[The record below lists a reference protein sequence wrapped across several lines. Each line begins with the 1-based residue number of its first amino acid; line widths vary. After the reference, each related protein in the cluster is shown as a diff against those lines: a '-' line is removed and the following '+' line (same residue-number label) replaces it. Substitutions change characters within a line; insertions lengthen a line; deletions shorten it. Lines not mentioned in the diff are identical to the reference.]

1 MTRKYS
7 DRWPRLDRRCV
18 SPPRFPPWGLLALL
32 TMTPPVRPLRC
43 ACACVRLR
51 PWGLLAWFTMAGP
64 DVHTETVSFAAL
76 LTLGAHPA
84 LACRVANG
92 TTAYRN

>member
-1 MTRKYS
+1 MRAPQAVGAAGVVHDGGATVNRS
-7 DRWPRLDRRCV
+7 ED
-18 SPPRFPPWGLLALL
+18 
-32 TMTPPVRPLRC
+32 
-43 ACACVRLR
+43 R